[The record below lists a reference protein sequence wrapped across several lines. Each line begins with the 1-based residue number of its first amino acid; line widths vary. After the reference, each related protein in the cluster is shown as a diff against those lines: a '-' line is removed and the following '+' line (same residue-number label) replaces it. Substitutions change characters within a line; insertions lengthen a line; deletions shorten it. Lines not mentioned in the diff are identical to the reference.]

1 MTTAAASDES
11 ATNLFGSLAERVALS
26 SGWRRRAIACISG
39 AIGALA
45 LPPFSL
51 VGLIVAPMTVAVWLI
66 DGATDSSGARPLSA
80 GLRMAFGAGW
90 WMGLGYFVCGLWWVG
105 SAVLVDA
112 DKFAW
117 ALPLAVIA
125 LPAGLA
131 VFPALGFAVARLF
144 WSSSPMRIFAL
155 AFGLGVSEWAR
166 GLLFTGFPWNDI
178 GMALGANLTLAQI
191 ASLVGLHGLTFLAI
205 AIFAAP
211 ATLWR
216 VGGRRPA
223 FTPTIVAAV
232 TLSLIAGFGAVRLT
246 APASATVPGVKLRLI
261 QPNISQGAS
270 FAPENRDAILRH
282 YLAMSD
288 RPTNSA
294 RNGVQDVTHL
304 IWPESAFPF
313 ILSKDAQALGDIA
326 ALLGAGQTL
335 ITGAAR
341 VETSA
346 GGEPSYYNSI
356 EVLDRDGLRPE
367 RYDKQHLVPFGEYV
381 PFESVLEN
389 AGVTQFVQVPGG
401 FTQGSGTRILNIQGL
416 PSATPLICYEAI
428 FPVEIG
434 DALSG
439 ASRPGWMLNVTDDA
453 WFGLTP
459 GPYQHFAQARL
470 RAIEL
475 GLPLVRAANSGVSA
489 VVDGFGREIV
499 VAPLGAEAV
508 LDAGLP
514 KPLPP
519 TWQSLFGSVGAA
531 IIAAAL
537 LAAALTGRPAP

>member
-1 MTTAAASDES
+1 VTTTAASVASAAS
-11 ATNLFGSLAERVALS
+11 LFGSLAQRVAQS
-26 SGWRRRAIACISG
+26 SGWRRRAIACGAG

-45 LPPFSL
+45 LPPFSI
-51 VGLIVAPMTVAVWLI
+51 VGLMIVPMTVAVWLI
-66 DGATDSSGARPLSA
+66 DGACESGGTRTLAAS
-80 GLRMAFGAGW
+80 LRSTFGAGW
-90 WMGLGYFVCGLWWVG
+90 WMGLGYFLCGLWWVG

-112 DKFAW
+112 AKFAY

-131 VFPALGFAVARLF
+131 VFPALGFALARLL
-144 WSSSPMRIFAL
+144 WSSSPLRIFAL
-155 AFGLGVSEWAR
+155 AFGLGASEWAR

-211 ATLWR
+211 ATLFR
-216 VGGRRPA
+216 AGGRRAAFAPA
-223 FTPTIVAAV
+223 IAAAV
-232 TLSLIAGFGAVRLT
+232 ALSLLAGFGAARLS

-270 FAPENRDAILRH
+270 FAPENRDAILSR

-288 RPTNSA
+288 RPTESA
-294 RNGVQDVTHL
+294 RNGVRDVTHL

-313 ILSKDAQALGDIA
+313 ILSRDARALDDIA
-326 ALLGAGQTL
+326 TSLGSGATL

-341 VETSA
+341 VEASDS
-346 GGEPSYYNSI
+346 GEPSYYNSI
-356 EVLDRDGLRPE
+356 EVLDRDGLRRE

-401 FTQGSGTRILNIQGL
+401 FARGSGPRILDVPGL
-416 PSATPLICYEAI
+416 PRATPLICYEAI
-428 FPVEIG
+428 FPIEIG

-439 ASRPGWMLNVTDDA
+439 ARRPDWMLNVTDDA

-475 GLPLVRAANSGVSA
+475 GLPLVRAANSGISA
-489 VVDGFGREIV
+489 VVDGFGRETV
-499 VAPLGAEAV
+499 VAPLGVEAV
-508 LDAGLP
+508 LDSALP

-519 TWQSLFGSVGAA
+519 TWQSRFGSVGAA
-531 IIAAAL
+531 IIAL
-537 LAAALTGRPAP
+537 VFLAAGLIGRRAP